1 MGVPAFYRWLS
12 EKYPRTIV
20 DAVEESVMT
29 IEGRKRFNLIDMEA
43 ANPNGQEFDNLFI
56 DMNGI
61 IHPCAHPEN
70 GEQPRTEEEM
80 FLRLMEYVDR
90 LVACVRPRRLLY
102 MAIDGVAPRAKMNQQ
117 RSRRF
122 RSAQEAKQHAEV
134 DKEVREYMEL
144 MGQKPPQKQT
154 PWDSNVITPGTKF
167 MAKLS
172 KYMRFYVRDR
182 MNNCPVWKQFKV
194 VFSDA
199 SVPGEGEHKLMSYI
213 RTQRSQPGY
222 DPNQHHVLHGLDADL
237 IMLGLATHEA
247 QFSVLRE
254 EVLFG
259 KAKWEKDQKNNQ
271 TKLDA
276 NGVPDAVAKRKRGE
290 FGEHDSSTAPSN
302 LKPLQFLHPLQARL
316 PFPYDFERIV
326 DDFVFMCFF
335 VGNDFLPHLP
345 CMDIRDGAVDYLLL
359 VYAKLLPSLGGYL
372 TKPGGDVDL
381 DKVDVILAE
390 VGAVEESIFQ
400 RRVAKERENTMR
412 DARRLTSGQRDQVMA
427 TVAKDGA
434 VAVTT
439 KRLKGGEGA
448 AVATAGD
455 DDDDDDSTKVLTP
468 AERQEAKYQSM
479 PVELALK
486 YRIQAKEEAKLD
498 KLKAEIKD
506 HVRLGEPGWKTRYYE
521 DKLKADDIEIG
532 TILSYVE
539 GLCWVMRYYYT
550 GVASW
555 QWFYPFHY
563 APFASDLKN
572 IDRFK
577 ISFDVGQPFCP
588 FEQLMGVFPADSR
601 HAIPK
606 PYQGQFTTEY
616 FSKSNLRALIGPA
629 TAQDHDGDDVASIS
643 SNENTAADMRTIQD
657 AMAQCEDEADVA
669 AMKGVE
675 LEQEAAKAQD
685 ETFDDE
691 ENAAV
696 DTVSATASG
705 EAVEASASLRPIDQ
719 YAITYRCTTDPLFD
733 GSVVDVLPVDY
744 AEEEV
749 ELERIEAMKVVD
761 EEMAIQDGD
770 LIVAGNMYCLER

>member
-259 KAKWEKDQKNNQ
+259 KAKWEKDQKNN
-271 TKLDA
+271 
-276 NGVPDAVAKRKRGE
+276 
-290 FGEHDSSTAPSN
+290 
-302 LKPLQFLHPLQARL
+302 
-316 PFPYDFERIV
+316 
-326 DDFVFMCFF
+326 
-335 VGNDFLPHLP
+335 
-345 CMDIRDGAVDYLLL
+345 
-359 VYAKLLPSLGGYL
+359 
-372 TKPGGDVDL
+372 
-381 DKVDVILAE
+381 
-390 VGAVEESIFQ
+390 
-400 RRVAKERENTMR
+400 
-412 DARRLTSGQRDQVMA
+412 
-427 TVAKDGA
+427 
-434 VAVTT
+434 
-439 KRLKGGEGA
+439 
-448 AVATAGD
+448 
-455 DDDDDDSTKVLTP
+455 
-468 AERQEAKYQSM
+468 
-479 PVELALK
+479 
-486 YRIQAKEEAKLD
+486 
-498 KLKAEIKD
+498 
-506 HVRLGEPGWKTRYYE
+506 
-521 DKLKADDIEIG
+521 
-532 TILSYVE
+532 
-539 GLCWVMRYYYT
+539 
-550 GVASW
+550 
-555 QWFYPFHY
+555 
-563 APFASDLKN
+563 
-572 IDRFK
+572 
-577 ISFDVGQPFCP
+577 
-588 FEQLMGVFPADSR
+588 
-601 HAIPK
+601 
-606 PYQGQFTTEY
+606 
-616 FSKSNLRALIGPA
+616 
-629 TAQDHDGDDVASIS
+629 
-643 SNENTAADMRTIQD
+643 
-657 AMAQCEDEADVA
+657 
-669 AMKGVE
+669 
-675 LEQEAAKAQD
+675 
-685 ETFDDE
+685 
-691 ENAAV
+691 
-696 DTVSATASG
+696 
-705 EAVEASASLRPIDQ
+705 
-719 YAITYRCTTDPLFD
+719 
-733 GSVVDVLPVDY
+733 
-744 AEEEV
+744 
-749 ELERIEAMKVVD
+749 
-761 EEMAIQDGD
+761 
-770 LIVAGNMYCLER
+770 